1 MLLSSMLLSVTKQIP
16 KTSQCESSLFVH
28 IMKHLWDGDNLIIEV
43 KMSQIKQLPKRL
55 WDTGNLIS
63 VDVKSFQ
70 IGQLP
75 ERIRDEGNL
84 IVI

>member
-1 MLLSSMLLSVTKQIP
+1 
-16 KTSQCESSLFVH
+16 
-28 IMKHLWDGDNLIIEV
+28 MKHLWDGDNLIIEV
-43 KMSQIKQLPKRL
+43 KMSQVKQLPKRL
-55 WDTGNLIS
+55 WDTGNLIA
-63 VDVKSFQ
+63 VEVKTFQ